1 MYFYKIST
9 EINRHGCF
17 MSIIDKK
24 RTKALSSV
32 NLLHYTNEA
41 KEKVKL

>member
-32 NLLHYTNEA
+32 NFIIQT
-41 KEKVKL
+41 K